1 MQGRR
6 SLLANSGASKVRKC
20 LKFTAHWAHSH
31 TFPQREK
38 ETSSLL
44 AQLGNQPG
52 SGLSCY
58 LLALSQPPAPLGPNP
73 VRWEIR
79 NGGGGAGMA
88 GREVGAMWDW
98 E

>member
-20 LKFTAHWAHSH
+20 LKSNAHWAHSH

-38 ETSSLL
+38 ETSSCLV
-44 AQLGNQPG
+44 QLRNQPS

-58 LLALSQPPAPLGPNP
+58 LLALSQHQLPRDL
-73 VRWEIR
+73 IL
-79 NGGGGAGMA
+79 
-88 GREVGAMWDW
+88 
-98 E
+98 